1 MDFLYRLF
9 IYIHVLSATASVGP
23 FFILFPLIKKMK
35 TAVQPEL
42 GAYLNSFQF
51 IVRLAKHAGH
61 VLVISGVLLVIMG
74 PWTWQTPWILMTLFV
89 MFLSLF
95 FLARAFTPKLR
106 KFEDEKVDKAVLA
119 AQLRKTTWTYITL
132 LAAMLWFMVVKP
144 SLW

>member
-1 MDFLYRLF
+1 MDLLYRLF

-23 FFILFPLIKKMK
+23 FFILFPLIQKMK

-42 GAYLNSFQF
+42 GAYLNSFRF

-61 VLVISGVLLVIMG
+61 VLVISGALLVFMG

-106 KFEDEKVDKAVLA
+106 KFEEPDVDKVQLA
-119 AQLRKTTWTYITL
+119 AQLRKTTWTYIIL

>member
-1 MDFLYRLF
+1 MDLLYRIF
-9 IYIHVLSATASVGP
+9 IYIHVLSATTSVGP

-35 TAVQPEL
+35 TADQPEL
-42 GAYLNSFQF
+42 EAYLNSFRF
-51 IVRLAKHAGH
+51 IVHLAKHAGH

-106 KFEDEKVDKAVLA
+106 KFEEADADKVQLA
-119 AQLRKTTWTYITL
+119 GQLRKTTSTYIIL

-144 SLW
+144 NLW